1 MSGLDLL
8 SKLSQDVR
16 KKIMDDYCRNTQII
30 DLNVVIRIKQ
40 EDFIDLET
48 NEFR

>member
-1 MSGLDLL
+1 
-8 SKLSQDVR
+8 
-16 KKIMDDYCRNTQII
+16 MDDYCRNTQII

-48 NEFR
+48 NEFRQNNDRRINRRENFIVD